1 MAGRASLALIPF
13 LGVALLVRVLTDD
26 RSSPDSRHSGSLNL
40 SAAIAVLF
48 ILLAIMMLLRRR
60 RGLEVTV
67 AAAVWLGV
75 WSAVALHTNGVS
87 TETLREGVRE
97 GSVLALG
104 VIVYNARGAV
114 SVPLA
119 ARLVQ
124 LLGIVPAVLALYQF
138 ASETGVNI
146 TGELRSN
153 GTFAHPNSAA
163 MFFAIAATV
172 SLWCHLDNGRRRID
186 IVLSA
191 IFAAALIVTF
201 SLDGLLTLLAMLVFL
216 GALHPGRSRAKI
228 APLVLAALVAFAYFA
243 TPLGGER
250 IARESATSV
259 ASAESGEANT
269 SLAWRLHKWKTLL
282 PQWESSP
289 IVGRGLGTTLTVV
302 PAPGDDYSGK
312 PPHNEYIR
320 YLVETGVVG
329 LVMLLG
335 AAGAMLLALWR
346 RRGDGAGSTFDSRAG
361 ATLAIVVVAGCLINS
376 LADNTLINSPTCYAA
391 ALIVVAVL
399 ALPGTGVPHRR
410 RTSG

>member
-1 MAGRASLALIPF
+1 MARQAGLWLVPF

-48 ILLAIMMLLRRR
+48 ILVAVVVLLRW
-60 RGLEVTV
+60 RGGLKVTV
-67 AAAVWLGV
+67 AAVVWLCV
-75 WSAVALHTNGVS
+75 WSAIALHTSGAS

-97 GSVLALG
+97 GSVLAVG

-124 LLGIVPAVLALYQF
+124 ILGFVPAVLALYQF
-138 ASETGVNI
+138 ASGTGVNI

-172 SLWCHLDNGRRRID
+172 SLWCHLDDGRRRFD
-186 IVLSA
+186 IALTA
-191 IFAAALIVTF
+191 MFAAALIVTF
-201 SLDGLLTLLAMLVFL
+201 SLDGLLTLLAMLVAL
-216 GALHPGRSRAKI
+216 GALHPGGTRAKI
-228 APLVLAALVAFAYFA
+228 VPLAVAGLVALGFFA

-259 ASAESGEANT
+259 ASAESGNANT
-269 SLAWRLHKWKTLL
+269 SLSWRLHKWKTLL
-282 PQWESSP
+282 AQWEGSP
-289 IVGRGLGTTLTVV
+289 VLGRGLGTTLTVV
-302 PAPGDDYSGK
+302 AGPGDDYSGK

-320 YLVETGVVG
+320 YLVESGVVG
-329 LVMLLG
+329 LSILLG
-335 AAGAMLLALWR
+335 AATAMLLALWR
-346 RRGDGAGSTFDSRAG
+346 RRGAGAAGSIGSRNA
-361 ATLAIVVVAGCLINS
+361 ATLAIVIVGGCLVNS
-376 LADNTLINSPTCYAA
+376 LADNTLINSPTGYAA
-391 ALIVVAVL
+391 ALIAVA
-399 ALPGTGVPHRR
+399 ALMLPRVDKPRAGRV
-410 RTSG
+410 SA

>member
-1 MAGRASLALIPF
+1 MTRRARLSLVPF
-13 LGVALLVRVLTDD
+13 LGVALMVRVLTDD
-26 RSSPDSRHSGSLNL
+26 RSSPDSRHSGTLNL
-40 SAAIAVLF
+40 SAAIAILF
-48 ILLAIMMLLRRR
+48 ILVAIVMLLRRR
-60 RGLEVTV
+60 RGLNVTI
-67 AAAVWLGV
+67 AAAVWLCV
-75 WSAVALHTNGVS
+75 WSAIALHTNGAS
-87 TETLREGVRE
+87 TETLREGVRD

-124 LLGIVPAVLALYQF
+124 VLGVVPAVLALYQF
-138 ASETGVNI
+138 ASDTGVNI

-172 SLWCHLDNGRRRID
+172 SLWCHLDDGGRRID

-201 SLDGLLTLLAMLVFL
+201 SLDGLLTMIAMLVFL

-228 APLVLAALVAFAYFA
+228 APLVLAGLVAFGYFA

-259 ASAESGEANT
+259 ASAESGNANT

-302 PAPGDDYSGK
+302 PAIGDDYSGK

-320 YLVETGVVG
+320 YLVESGVLG
-329 LVMLLG
+329 LAILLG
-335 AAGAMLLALWR
+335 AAGTMLLALWR
-346 RRGDGAGSTFDSRAG
+346 RRGDGAASSLGSRDA
-361 ATLAIVVVAGCLINS
+361 ATLAIVVVGGCLVNS

-399 ALPGTGVPHRR
+399 TLPSTGVPQRR
-410 RTSG
+410 GASG